1 MDAILAFGCNNAGKR
16 KVERNPTQRIATRQA
31 SAKCWTRRSDGE
43 CAPHPKILVLYYSAQ
58 TRHFLL
64 PRRGAGV
71 AEQGC
76 LLSSYTPKGCRGF
89 ESAPLRQ
96 ILVF

>member
-1 MDAILAFGCNNAGKR
+1 MLFGAVLFRTSTMLSCCSESAGNLDAILPA
-16 KVERNPTQRIATRQA
+16 QA
-31 SAKCWTRRSDGE
+31 Y
-43 CAPHPKILVLYYSAQ
+43 LNL
-58 TRHFLL
+58 LL

-89 ESAPLRQ
+89 ESPPLRHVNLNLPVLLE
-96 ILVF
+96 ILESSEA

>member
-1 MDAILAFGCNNAGKR
+1 MQFSLSAATTPAKR
-16 KVERNPTQRIATRQA
+16 KVERNPTQQIATRQA

-89 ESAPLRQ
+89 ESPPLRQ